1 MRAKKVQ
8 IKSLVGDIE
17 GNEEEKV
24 NDWGVTVDLFS
35 HQKNSVKRMEI
46 IEENRIRDYNTEYT
60 SCIVDSNFAILNDKV
75 GSGKTLTMLSM
86 ISREV
91 NKDGFSLEQS
101 KRDFVDIYSVHGS
114 SICMIKN
121 TKVKQV
127 NFIPINI
134 IAVPNS
140 IIFQWKEELLKTNL
154 KFKIVTT
161 NAQIKALEQYL
172 YKVNVIVVSKT
183 LYNVFAEHLFQIK
196 KEDSFCVKR
205 LISDEYISRGSFK
218 HIKADFYWLITG
230 TIPKVYEFRSIELRY
245 NFINQCLASSGINFS
260 GRYTS
265 YLKYDHVAIKNSE
278 EEINTSFL
286 VAKVENL
293 VYIAKSKNE
302 LFLNL
307 GVDIKDEVKRMIAA
321 DDIKGAIE
329 AIGGNIET
337 DSLLKVIIR
346 KEEDKLKE
354 IEASI
359 TYHDTLSHHDKKE
372 EYILKLEVAKKRLN
386 AIKERI
392 ERDEN
397 EGECPLCCLEYVDK
411 CLVECC
417 KNIMCGNC
425 VTKIIKNNK
434 NCPFCRGSIDMKK
447 MIVSTKEE
455 KQKKEKQKK
464 KIHKTKSE
472 YIVDIIKKKPT
483 GKFIIFSEFSNTYDN
498 VIEALK
504 STGLKYSEV
513 KGTTVAKNN
522 ILEKFR
528 NGDLNIIFLN
538 GRSDGAGINLP
549 QTTDII
555 LYHKATSTAL
565 ETQLIGR
572 ALRLGR
578 TSDLKVHRLLYEKEY
593 DMAEDEGAINYLY
606 QRVEEEESD
615 EDDEKENNQ
624 EQIESDY
631 QLALRLQNER
641 S

>member
-1 MRAKKVQ
+1 MRTKKVQ

-60 SCIVDSNFAILNDKV
+60 SCVVDSNFAILNDKV

-121 TKVKQV
+121 TKVKQI

-154 KFKIVTT
+154 KFKSVTT

-183 LYNVFAEHLFQIK
+183 LYNVFSEHLFQIK

-230 TIPKVYEFRSIELRY
+230 TIPKVYDFRSIELRY

-302 LFLNL
+302 LFLNI
-307 GVDIKDEVKRMIAA
+307 GVDIKDEIKRMIAA

-359 TYHDTLSHHDKKE
+359 TYHDTLSHLDKKQ

-455 KQKKEKQKK
+455 LKNKKQKK
-464 KIHKTKSE
+464 KNHKTKSE
-472 YIVDIIKKKPT
+472 YIIDIINKKPT

-578 TSDLKVHRLLYEKEY
+578 TSDLKVHRLMYEKEY
-593 DMAEDEGAINYLY
+593 EMQEDEGAINYLY

-615 EDDEKENNQ
+615 ENEEKENNQ

-641 S
+641 T

>member
-1 MRAKKVQ
+1 
-8 IKSLVGDIE
+8 
-17 GNEEEKV
+17 
-24 NDWGVTVDLFS
+24 
-35 HQKNSVKRMEI
+35 
-46 IEENRIRDYNTEYT
+46 
-60 SCIVDSNFAILNDKV
+60 
-75 GSGKTLTMLSM
+75 
-86 ISREV
+86 
-91 NKDGFSLEQS
+91 
-101 KRDFVDIYSVHGS
+101 
-114 SICMIKN
+114 MIKN
-121 TKVKQV
+121 TKVKQI

-230 TIPKVYEFRSIELRY
+230 TIPKVYDFRSIELRY

-329 AIGGNIET
+329 AIGGNVET

-359 TYHDTLSHHDKKE
+359 TYHDTLSHLDKKE

-434 NCPFCRGSIDMKK
+434 NCPFCRGTIDMKK
-447 MIVSTKEE
+447 IIVSTKEE
-455 KQKKEKQKK
+455 AKKKEKQKK

-555 LYHKATSTAL
+555 LYHKPTSTGL

-593 DMAEDEGAINYLY
+593 EMEEDEGAINYLY
-606 QRVEEEESD
+606 QNIEEEESD
-615 EDDEKENNQ
+615 EEKENNQ

-641 S
+641 N

>member
-60 SCIVDSNFAILNDKV
+60 SCVVDSNFAILNDKV

-121 TKVKQV
+121 TKVKQI

-230 TIPKVYEFRSIELRY
+230 TIPKVYDFRSIELRY

-302 LFLNL
+302 LFLNI
-307 GVDIKDEVKRMIAA
+307 GVDIKDEIKRMIAA

-359 TYHDTLSHHDKKE
+359 TYHDTLSHLDKKQ

-455 KQKKEKQKK
+455 LKNKKQKK
-464 KIHKTKSE
+464 KNHKTKSE
-472 YIVDIIKKKPT
+472 YIIDIINKKPT

-578 TSDLKVHRLLYEKEY
+578 TSDLKVHRLMYEKEY
-593 DMAEDEGAINYLY
+593 EMQEDEGAINYLY

-615 EDDEKENNQ
+615 ENEEKENNQ